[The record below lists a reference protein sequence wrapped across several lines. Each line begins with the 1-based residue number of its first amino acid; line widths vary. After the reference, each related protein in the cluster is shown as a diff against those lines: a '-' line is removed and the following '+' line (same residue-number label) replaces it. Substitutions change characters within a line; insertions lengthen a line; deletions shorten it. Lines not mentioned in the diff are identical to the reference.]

1 MKISANE
8 AGQKIDALA
17 LIPIWALKQ
26 ATRVKVIRTQIAYEK
41 VLTEYRNDVNEGL
54 KKLKPE
60 GFDEKLQKYG
70 NPAEYKGDFDA
81 DFVAFKAE
89 YESVEASLQELQQ
102 SAAKEVKYEVSAPTF
117 SDADWEDIAT
127 ARPSRGKTKVNDT
140 EVDNDAVLH
149 HLMCVLP

>member
-17 LIPIWALKQ
+17 LIPMWALKQ
-26 ATRVKVIRTQIAYEK
+26 STRIKVIRTQIAYEK
-41 VLTEYRNDVNEGL
+41 VITDYRNDVNEGL

-70 NPAEYKGDFDA
+70 NPTEYKGDFDA
-81 DFVAFKAE
+81 DFIAFKAE
-89 YESVEASLQELQQ
+89 YESVEAALQELQQ
-102 SAAKEVKYEVSAPTF
+102 SAAKEVKYEVSVPAF
-117 SDADWEDIAT
+117 SDADWEDIAA
-127 ARPSRGKTKVNDT
+127 ARPSDRKTEINGA
-140 EVDNDAVLH
+140 EVENDALLH